1 MKISV
6 STCIDKAV
14 QQYVFFVQEKQD
26 IASILQGLNE
36 HDTKLVHAVVAEQK
50 FTGKAKSSVSVP
62 LLKEDGSIVHFILV
76 GLGAKKDFEIVR
88 RAVGSVIKGA
98 QSKKIKTV
106 SFALQQV
113 IDCGYSVSTSEIA
126 SQVTT
131 IAIMAGYK
139 FDRYMSDAK
148 DSLKEMAVELC
159 ADKTVQAEI
168 SSGIEQGIIIADAV
182 NTAREW
188 IDMPPS
194 DLVPTDVAN
203 VVQKLA
209 QEYGVTC
216 KVFDKKKIE
225 ELKMGGLLGV
235 ARASVQDP
243 RFITLEY
250 MANPGGKVIALV
262 GKGITFDSGG
272 LSLKPANSMEN
283 MKEDMAGAACVMNTV
298 FALARLKVKA
308 NVVAVAPVTENMI
321 SGSATKP
328 GDVLTFYNGKTAEVL
343 NTDAEGRLILADALS
358 YTVDVYKPAVMI
370 DVATLTGACDYAVGP
385 YFTALISE
393 HDEVVQDLVAAGK
406 QSGDVVWQL
415 PYTDDYKAAIKS
427 RIADIANISTNYN
440 KAGTITA
447 AAFLQHFVGDV
458 PWAHLDIASSS
469 FGIKDISYYDS
480 GATGTSVR
488 LLIDYVR
495 NQK

>member
-1 MKISV
+1 MNITV
-6 STCIDKAV
+6 TACIDQAV
-14 QQYVFFVQEKQD
+14 QKYVFFVQEKQD
-26 IASILQGLNE
+26 ITSILQGLDQ
-36 HDTKLVHAVVAEQK
+36 HDTKLVKAVVAEQK
-50 FTGKAKSSVSVP
+50 FTGKAKSSVQVP
-62 LLKEDGSIVHFILV
+62 FLKPDGSIVHFTLV
-76 GLGAKKDFEIVR
+76 GLGAKKDFELVR
-88 RAVGSVIKGA
+88 RAVGSVIKA
-98 QSKKIKTV
+98 AKAKKIKTV
-106 SFALQQV
+106 SLAIVPLFEYNLSAV
-113 IDCGYSVSTSEIA
+113 EVA
-126 SQVTT
+126 SQITT
-131 IAIMAGYK
+131 IVKMAGYA

-148 DSLKEMAVELC
+148 DALKDMCVELC
-159 ADKTVQAEI
+159 ADKTLNADI
-168 SSGIEQGIIIADAV
+168 SAGIEQGTIIADAV

-194 DLVPTDVAN
+194 DLVPTDVAQN
-203 VVQKLA
+203 VQKLA
-209 QEYGVTC
+209 QEVGVQCT
-216 KVFDKKKIE
+216 VFDKKKIE

-235 ARASVQDP
+235 ARASVQEP
-243 RFITLEY
+243 RFIILEY
-250 MANPGGKVIALV
+250 MANPGGKLIALV

-298 FALARLKVKA
+298 IALAKLQAKV

-328 GDVLTFYNGKTAEVL
+328 GDVLRFYNGKTAEVL
-343 NTDAEGRLILADALS
+343 NTDAEGRLVLADALS

-406 QSGDVVWQL
+406 RSGDVVWQL

-447 AAFLQHFVGDV
+447 AAFLQHFVGDTA
-458 PWAHLDIASSS
+458 WAHLDIASSS

-488 LLIDYVR
+488 LLIDYVL